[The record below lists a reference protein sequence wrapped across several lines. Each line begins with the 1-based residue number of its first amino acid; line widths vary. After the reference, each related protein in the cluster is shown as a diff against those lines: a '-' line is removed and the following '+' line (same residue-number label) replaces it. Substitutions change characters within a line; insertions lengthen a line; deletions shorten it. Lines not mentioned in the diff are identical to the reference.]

1 MVPEP
6 LKKAREL
13 PQIPG
18 YRIEGIVG
26 RGATGIVYRARQAS
40 VDRVVAL
47 KVLHQELVGSASA
60 LRRMQREARLTAKL
74 AHPNIIS
81 AIDMGELGGQLWY
94 AMELV
99 DGLSLAERIAERPL
113 SEREALRIF
122 IPLCEA
128 LRHAHERGV
137 VHRDV
142 KPANILIERGGRA
155 LLVDLGLAYSE
166 DDPVLTKSGGTLGTP
181 HYISPEQ
188 ARDPASADVQS
199 DLWSFGATLYHAVT
213 GRTPFQG
220 ESVAEILS
228 NVLYARVPDPRE
240 QASELSS
247 GLVLVLRKCLT
258 RDRAAR
264 YHTPAELLADLE
276 RLRERRAPQITG
288 RGLDPLERRPLRG
301 PRLWAALAGGVLVLG
316 TLGWLGW
323 HAIDSATS
331 GKGNR
336 VATDPFAALDL
347 ACEGPAAG
355 IGAALSEQERL
366 AGTEDLAP
374 RARERLESIRNRLLQ
389 RLDAELGSLKHDLES
404 QIDGLLVA
412 REFDQALA
420 LAKTNPRGAL
430 ARRIGTL
437 SLPEKQSQE
446 IDGWREPLVQHVND
460 RYEQVHKAFQRAL
473 DLYGDQLRLQ
483 VDAREREGD
492 WKGARALVMRSA
504 SQLLVD
510 SKAETHGLDPAD
522 VEQDIAGL
530 RDRAD
535 SRRVT
540 LDDSWA
546 STDKELVTWIEERAQ
561 VLARELEERR
571 NSQAEQTLQTEF
583 AAQLAKRG
591 LSPERM
597 PVGLVHRAP
606 EAAVQKGRELEKLEA
621 QLADQDSQQL
631 FDELELQAEPL
642 WRARRYEDVEQ
653 LFAGQTEGLLRGEA
667 AARAGL
673 RVREARLLAEM
684 LRKAAQKLA
693 SSTGQ
698 RMELSTGTVPE
709 VGVLEVPPDPLAS
722 GFKLR
727 PDGAVARALVLRAPK
742 SGEKALAT
750 ESLAKLAGLAPEAIR
765 EPGERLLRALFL
777 FHEAELGDVAAIA
790 AVSALLDRGGG
801 LPDGEPLVK
810 DLGLR
815 VDAAHGRTL
824 DAADRQRSERAHTDL
839 NTLRYTVERNGNA
852 RVALAWA
859 EKLLKE
865 DLWREDEK
873 QELRSIRDAQR
884 QRLQSGPLDEL
895 RSTFSPDE
903 IEEVAPGRARLY
915 FDLARQHG
923 NALAP
928 GTWILNVTGWSPPQ
942 AARSDEELLARA
954 GPTLALEPLRTEKE
968 EFEVALRIEQP
979 ADQPPRFLLVS
990 AAGFHVGFLGAP
1002 EGGKSRW
1009 LAGTR
1014 TAAGVLEDLRRGNG
1028 REFAG
1033 WKPGTKPTITL
1044 KLHRARGRVELEI
1057 DGSRI
1062 DSMNLPAPRLEGPPV
1077 LSVRSWECLRLLA
1090 LTIVAARP

>member
-99 DGLSLAERIAERPL
+99 DGLSLAERISERPL

-228 NVLYARVPDPRE
+228 NVLYARVPDPRT
-240 QASELSS
+240 QAGELTS

-288 RGLDPLERRPLRG
+288 RGLDPLERIPLRG
-301 PRLWAALAGGVLVLG
+301 PRLWAAVAGGVLLLG
-316 TLGWLGW
+316 TLGWLSW
-323 HAIDSATS
+323 RAFESATRGPGS
-331 GKGNR
+331 Q
-336 VATDPFAALDL
+336 VVSDPFAALDK

-355 IGAALSEQERL
+355 IGAALGEQERL

-374 RARERLESIRNRLLQ
+374 RARERLDSIRNRLLQ
-389 RLDAELGSLKHDLES
+389 RLEGELGSLEHDLEL
-404 QIDGLLVA
+404 QAEGHLA
-412 REFDQALA
+412 RREFEQALA
-420 LAKTNPRGAL
+420 LAQQNPRTEL
-430 ARRIGTL
+430 ARRIGTR
-437 SLPEKQSQE
+437 SLPEQQSADLDAWRKRLEQRV
-446 IDGWREPLVQHVND
+446 IDRREEARD
-460 RYEQVHKAFQRAL
+460 AFVTAL
-473 DLYGDQLRLQ
+473 DSYGDKLLLD
-483 VDAREREGD
+483 VDALEHAGD
-492 WKGARALVMRSA
+492 WKAARGLVSRTA
-504 SQLLVD
+504 EQLLAD
-510 SKAETHGLDPAD
+510 SKAETRGIDARVLAS
-522 VEQDIAGL
+522 
-530 RDRAD
+530 RA
-535 SRRVT
+535 RVT
-540 LDDSWA
+540 RERIDARRKTLDESWTR
-546 STDKELVTWIEERAQ
+546 TDQELVEWIAARYQ
-561 VLARELEERR
+561 LLARALEERR
-571 NSQAEQTLQTEF
+571 DSQASATLRTEF
-583 AAQLAKRG
+583 AAELARRG
-591 LSPERM
+591 LAPERM

-606 EAAVQKGRELEKLEA
+606 EEAVQQGRELDRLEA
-621 QLADQDSQQL
+621 HYAEQDSAQL

-642 WRARRYEDVEQ
+642 WRARRYEEVEQ
-653 LFAGQTEGLLRGEA
+653 LFAGQPEGLLRGEA
-667 AARAGL
+667 ATRCGL
-673 RVREARLLAEM
+673 RMREARLLSEL
-684 LRKAAQKLA
+684 LRKAAHKLA

-709 VGVLEVPPDPLAS
+709 VGLLEVPPDPLTN

-727 PDGAVARALVLRAPK
+727 PDGSAPRALVLRTPK

-750 ESLAKLAGLAPEAIR
+750 ESLAKLAGLAPESIR

-777 FHEAELGDVAAIA
+777 FHEAEPGDVAAIA
-790 AVSALLDRGGG
+790 TVSALLDRGGG

-824 DAADRQRSERAHTDL
+824 DLADRARSERAHMRL
-839 NTLRYTVERNGNA
+839 NTLRYLVGRQGNA

-859 EKLLKE
+859 EELLKE
-865 DLWREDEK
+865 DVWREDEK
-873 QELRSIRDAQR
+873 QELRSIRDAQA
-884 QRLQSGPLDEL
+884 QRLHSSPLDEL
-895 RSTFSPDE
+895 RNAFAPDE

-915 FDLARQHG
+915 FDMARQHG
-923 NALAP
+923 NALGQ
-928 GTWILNVTGWSPPQ
+928 GTWILNVTGWSPPL
-942 AARSDEELLARA
+942 AARSDEELLARD

-968 EFEVALRIEQP
+968 EFELTLRIEQP

-1002 EGGKSRW
+1002 EGGKARW

-1014 TAAGVLEDLRRGNG
+1014 SAASVLEDLRRGGG

-1033 WKPGTKPTITL
+1033 WKAGSKPSIVL
-1044 KLHRARGRVELEI
+1044 KLHRARGRVELEL

-1077 LSVRSWECLRLLA
+1077 LSVRAWECLRLLA
-1090 LTIVAARP
+1090 LTIVAARR